1 MIETVLIVML
11 ISGLIGALL
20 SLRQTARPGLPLW
33 LLAIGVGL
41 MVGSAV
47 INSRLIWEQTGLTWE
62 CGIQSVGYSLIH
74 ASPLAALLL
83 FPYVLALWVAVSVA
97 YVLWRLWR
105 GSPFSW
111 VSLIAIGLSVAILV
125 AGALPYKFWLNFSVD
140 RLASSPHAGEFFVIA
155 ASDGDLVTIKKFLA
169 RGISVDIRYRYN
181 GKTGLHAAASAGEL
195 EVIKSLIAAGADVNA
210 IDREGNSPLGLATG
224 ESAKYLADHGANMV
238 RGTEE
243 QRQKFIRE
251 AVLEDIQRMDKD
263 TSGECWTYGPWAPFD
278 AVTRD
283 KPRCACGV

>member
-1 MIETVLIVML
+1 MIESVLIVML
-11 ISGLIGALL
+11 ISALIGAFL
-20 SLRQTARPGLPLW
+20 SLNQTARTALPLW

-47 INSRLIWEQTGLTWE
+47 INCRLIWEQTGLTWE
-62 CGIQSVGYSLIH
+62 CGLQSVGYSLIH

-83 FPYVLALWVAVSVA
+83 FPYALALWVAVSVA
-97 YVLWRLWR
+97 YALWRRWR

-125 AGALPYKFWLNFSVD
+125 AGVLPYEFWLHLSVD
-140 RLASSPHAGEFFVIA
+140 RLATSPHAGQFFVRA
-155 ASDGDLVTIKKFLA
+155 AGDGDLATIKKFLA
-169 RGISVDIRYRYN
+169 RGTSADIRFRYN
-181 GKTGLHAAASAGEL
+181 GKTGLHAAAAAGEI
-195 EVIKSLIAAGADVNA
+195 EVIKSLIAAGADVNV

-243 QRQKFIRE
+243 QREKFIHDT
-251 AVLEDIQRMDKD
+251 VLEEIERMGKD
-263 TSGECWTYGPWAPFD
+263 TSAECWTYGPWAPFD

-283 KPRCACGV
+283 KPRCACGA